1 MDTRTFNSIEEE
13 CSYWK
18 ELSKLYRKEKA
29 DCQKEF
35 EDFTEESRQLEQE
48 LEATLIQN
56 EKQLRDANQT
66 IDSLRDENQSLR
78 QRLTSYERDASA
90 YETKLNQLLTE
101 RDSLKNYIREL
112 EQKNDDLER
121 TNRVVS
127 ESVAGF
133 EAMLNQAYEKNAML
147 EMEIDEKEQLQVNL
161 QRLMDEA
168 RDLKQELKIRNI
180 SLPAKH
186 NNEVIDTNSKSMTA
200 SKTNVTVDTSV
211 SKMND
216 INDSRNNNSLSLT
229 ASMDKTSSTFNNTS
243 LMDTTIHNMSC
254 GTTTTE
260 SISPKS
266 PTHDSTSTINKPS
279 QNSVLKYDCT
289 INNNPIAASTRVSAL
304 NIVAD
309 LLKKLDNLEAKLK
322 SWKTQKSPSQR
333 FIEATASFNNNE
345 NSCSIENL
353 DRK

>member
-1 MDTRTFNSIEEE
+1 MENKTFNSIEEE
-13 CSYWK
+13 CHYWK
-18 ELSKLYRKEKA
+18 ELAKLFRKEKL

-56 EKQLRDANQT
+56 EKQIRDANAT
-66 IDSLRDENQSLR
+66 IESLREETAILR
-78 QRLTSYERDASA
+78 QRLTSHEREATA
-90 YETKLNQLLTE
+90 YETKLSQLMEE
-101 RDSLKNYIREL
+101 RDSLKIYIREL

-127 ESVAGF
+127 ESVSGF
-133 EAMLNQAYEKNAML
+133 EAMLNQAYEKNAIL
-147 EMEIDEKEQLQVNL
+147 EMEVDDKEQLQVNL

-180 SLPAKH
+180 SIPPQI
-186 NNEVIDTNSKSMTA
+186 NDTTVA
-200 SKTNVTVDTSV
+200 NVTSTPSRNKAAALDASV
-211 SKMND
+211 STLND
-216 INDSRNNNSLSLT
+216 INDSKNNNSLSFN
-229 ASMDKTSSTFNNTS
+229 ASSIGSLLNSDFSIANSSTQTLNESTLHINDNTAIS
-243 LMDTTIHNMSC
+243 TTLN
-254 GTTTTE
+254 
-260 SISPKS
+260 KS
-266 PTHDSTSTINKPS
+266 SEK
-279 QNSVLKYDCT
+279 SVLKYDCA
-289 INNNPIAASTRVSAL
+289 IANSNPIAASTRVSAL

-322 SWKTQKSPSQR
+322 SWKTQKLPSQK
-333 FIEATASFNNNE
+333 FIEASASNNIE

>member
-1 MDTRTFNSIEEE
+1 METRTFSSIEEE
-13 CSYWK
+13 CHYWK
-18 ELSKLYRKEKA
+18 ELSKLYRKEKL

-48 LEATLIQN
+48 LETTLIQN

-78 QRLTSYERDASA
+78 QRLTSYERDATA
-90 YETKLNQLLTE
+90 YETKLNQLLAE

-147 EMEIDEKEQLQVNL
+147 EMEIDEKEQLQINL

-180 SLPAKH
+180 SLPTKL
-186 NNEVIDTNSKSMTA
+186 NNEVIDKNKSMTA
-200 SKTNVTVDTSV
+200 SKSNITMETSV

-216 INDSRNNNSLSLT
+216 INDSRNNNSLSLN
-229 ASMDKTSSTFNNTS
+229 ASMDKTTSTFNNTS
-243 LMDTTIHNMSC
+243 MMDTTIHNMSC
-254 GTTTTE
+254 GTTTTTE
-260 SISPKS
+260 SLSPKS
-266 PTHDSTSTINKPS
+266 QIDSGINKS
-279 QNSVLKYDCT
+279 TQNSVLKYDCT
-289 INNNPIAASTRVSAL
+289 INNNNPIAASTRVSAL